1 MKCLCFVRGRK
12 QHFINYSGFE
22 NVLLQGMAKHDVDWD
37 LHGIHCD
44 DEQNHLPYMETRDR
58 SLICRQPEVSM
69 FKRDMKSSDAY
80 ARDNAKQR
88 QATLQTRRNVQQRK
102 KKYLRVQ
109 ALQFPYR
116 CFRPPSLTGRQR
128 NPESSL

>member
-12 QHFINYSGFE
+12 QHFINCSGFE

-44 DEQNHLPYMETRDR
+44 DEQNHLPYIEIKDR

-69 FKRDMKSSDAY
+69 FKRKI
-80 ARDNAKQR
+80 
-88 QATLQTRRNVQQRK
+88 
-102 KKYLRVQ
+102 
-109 ALQFPYR
+109 
-116 CFRPPSLTGRQR
+116 
-128 NPESSL
+128 